1 MSVSAFV
8 FLIPA
13 SFLLKI
19 KANPVDY
26 VTEHKNQSNAIFLA
40 NFAHLNGCLYSG
52 VETSEKAIMISGFYF
67 GFELILV
74 CMFVY
79 VYVSSMKSMSNNIR
93 KYNISRKTVQ
103 MQRTMFNAI
112 VGQILFAVVVY
123 ILPINVMLVTMSD
136 IFTYSMSISICMQL
150 VMLSYAPICSL
161 CMILLVTHFRNEI
174 LGWFPRFR
182 RERRERSITAM
193 TTFTV
198 TRSTTF

>member
-1 MSVSAFV
+1 MSISTFI

-19 KANPVDY
+19 KTNPVDY
-26 VTEHKNQSNAIFLA
+26 ITQHKNQPNALFLA
-40 NFAHLNGCLYSG
+40 NFAHISGCLYSG
-52 VETSEKAIMISGFYF
+52 VETSEKAIMISSFYF
-67 GFELILV
+67 GFELILA

-93 KYNISRKTVQ
+93 KYNISRKTAQ

-112 VGQILFAVVVY
+112 VGQILFAVMVY
-123 ILPINVMLVTMSD
+123 ILPINAMLVTMSD
-136 IFTYSMSISICMQL
+136 IFTYSISISMFMQL
-150 VMLSYAPICSL
+150 IMLSYAPICSL

-174 LGWFPRFR
+174 LGWFPRFG
-182 RERRERSITAM
+182 RERRERSTTAM

-198 TRSTTF
+198 TRFATV